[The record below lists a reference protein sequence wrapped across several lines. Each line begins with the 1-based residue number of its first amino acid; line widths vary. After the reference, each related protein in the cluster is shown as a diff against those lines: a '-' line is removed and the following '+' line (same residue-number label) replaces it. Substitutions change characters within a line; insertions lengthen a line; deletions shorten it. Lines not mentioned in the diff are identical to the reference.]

1 MWLKT
6 YGLNSC
12 ENLPGLACKWF
23 HIFLLKQ
30 DYLSQGLS
38 KWALAFRKWNRLRF
52 TKQYYWLRGKMP
64 CTLELNFAENIFLT
78 NAKLSLAQNETITLK
93 TNFGRHG

>member
-6 YGLNSC
+6 YGLKSC

-23 HIFLLKQ
+23 QIFLLKQ

-38 KWALAFRKWNRLRF
+38 NWALAFRKWNRLRF
-52 TKQYYWLRGKMP
+52 TKQCYWLRGKIP

-78 NAKLSLAQNETITLK
+78 NAKL
-93 TNFGRHG
+93 